1 MLVRVFV
8 LIPQLRRR
16 FTGNTASTVVDG
28 AEMRFQFHVR
38 RRSKTKNVTSVQ
50 LGLDLPDQ
58 FRFRIQ
64 RETAFDR
71 FAKAIGIA
79 HEWQTHDPRFD
90 AEAYI
95 LSDDAVLLAAL
106 SGSESLREAVA
117 GLLDQ
122 SFKVVIRCGGG
133 TFWVETDYTGSTVR
147 ASDETL
153 ARELAAWVLTPLM
166 RVREELKQVSSGMWQ
181 AARDQGLRRQN
192 VLLILTLVL
201 AAVGIA
207 AFFFPVGLG
216 MPRQLVETAI
226 ATRATWISGS
236 VLAALLVFA
245 SLLMGARSRLHWV
258 LLELVF
264 MGGPAIWLIGNAV
277 SQWQNQQF
285 DVSPPQTREVRIDR
299 KHVEH
304 SRRSTHY

>member
-1 MLVRVFV
+1 MQRTRATNALSRYRAFELPRPWPQERTTTMLFIRFGLLFFMLVRVFV

-38 RRSKTKNVTSVQ
+38 RRSKTKNVTAVQ

-117 GLLDQ
+117 GLLDNP
-122 SFKVVIRCGGG
+122 SK
-133 TFWVETDYTGSTVR
+133 S
-147 ASDETL
+147 
-153 ARELAAWVLTPLM
+153 
-166 RVREELKQVSSGMWQ
+166 
-181 AARDQGLRRQN
+181 
-192 VLLILTLVL
+192 
-201 AAVGIA
+201 
-207 AFFFPVGLG
+207 
-216 MPRQLVETAI
+216 
-226 ATRATWISGS
+226 
-236 VLAALLVFA
+236 
-245 SLLMGARSRLHWV
+245 
-258 LLELVF
+258 
-264 MGGPAIWLIGNAV
+264 
-277 SQWQNQQF
+277 
-285 DVSPPQTREVRIDR
+285 
-299 KHVEH
+299 
-304 SRRSTHY
+304 